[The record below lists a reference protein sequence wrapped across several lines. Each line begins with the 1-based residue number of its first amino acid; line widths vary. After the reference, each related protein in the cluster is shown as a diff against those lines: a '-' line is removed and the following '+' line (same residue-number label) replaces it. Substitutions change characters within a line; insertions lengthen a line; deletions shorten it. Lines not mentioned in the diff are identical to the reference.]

1 MTSMT
6 VTRRIAAPVGVV
18 FRTVADIRQFSQVVP
33 QIIRIE
39 FLSDVRS
46 GIGTRFRETRLMNGQ
61 EMATELAV
69 TEYVENDRV
78 RIVSD
83 AGGTVW
89 DTVFTVAA
97 AEGSTE
103 LTMVMEAR
111 PYELPRP
118 DHDTAH
124 RRRRPKGGR
133 TGHGRG
139 EGLLRTDSGAGGRAV
154 TRRPCGRL
162 AS

>member
-18 FRTVADIRQFSQVVP
+18 FRTVADIRQFSKVVP

-69 TEYVENDRV
+69 TEYVENNRV

-103 LTMVMEAR
+103 LTMAMEAR
-111 PYELPRP
+111 PYELRARITTPLIAGAVRKAVEQ
-118 DHDTAH
+118 DMDAVKAFCERTAE
-124 RRRRPKGGR
+124 P
-133 TGHGRG
+133 
-139 EGLLRTDSGAGGRAV
+139 AA
-154 TRRPCGRL
+154 
-162 AS
+162 AQ